1 MDNITSRI
9 KKLLALAQNNPNE
22 AEAASAMAKASALM
36 MEHGITQEAL
46 GDIKEGG
53 YFPVDYIHHRILA
66 QAAGMLY
73 GVTPVGTFTWEEFR
87 FVGRPENIQAA
98 ADTYV
103 FLVDQV
109 ESLYKALLP
118 KGMSKQTRAN
128 FRREFK
134 KACAGRV
141 YDRVAHIVAEQCL
154 PSESN
159 SRALVVQDH
168 RKTLE
173 AEVDNFLSGKIEETT
188 LSAVINPYSMG
199 ARVGT
204 IAGEH
209 VELNRKVD

>member
-1 MDNITSRI
+1 MDNVTARI
-9 KKLLALAQNNPNE
+9 KKLLALAQNNSNE

-66 QAAGMLY
+66 LASGMLY
-73 GVTPVGTFTWEEFR
+73 GVTPVGTFDWGEFR
-87 FVGRPENIQAA
+87 FVGRPENIEAA

-103 FLVDQV
+103 FLLEQV
-109 ESLYKALLP
+109 EAFYKALLP
-118 KGMSKQTRAN
+118 KGLSKRDRAN

-134 KACAGRV
+134 KACASRVYGRV
-141 YDRVAHIVAEQCL
+141 AIIVAEQCS

-173 AEVDNFLSGKIEETT
+173 AEVGSYLSGKIKERSCT
-188 LSAVINPYSMG
+188 AIVNPTSMG

-204 IAGEH
+204 VAGEYI
-209 VELNRKVD
+209 EINRKVD